1 MVKSN
6 KNKNKMNKNLMT
18 IAIAALISVSAIA
31 QKIVI
36 KGSDTVLPL
45 SQKESENYMKKNSGT
60 SISVV
65 GGGSGVGIAALL
77 DGTTDIAMSSRSIKM
92 DERMK
97 LQDAGRAFKQVVIS
111 NDALSVIVNP
121 KNKVGKLTREQMEGI
136 YTGKITNWKEVGGD
150 DLKIVVYG
158 RETSSGTYEFFK
170 ENVLNRKNY
179 TSSMLNM
186 PATGAIIQSVSQTPG
201 AIGYVGLAYLTKDVK
216 DVAVSYDK
224 GKTYVIASVENAKNK
239 SYPIVRPLFFFYP
252 TSKEK
257 LVKPFVDF
265 VLSAEGQKIVSE
277 IGYISLN

>member
-1 MVKSN
+1 MK
-6 KNKNKMNKNLMT
+6 KNLMT
-18 IAIAALISVSAIA
+18 IAIAALMSVTAIA
-31 QKIVI
+31 QKIVV

-45 SQKESENYMKKNSGT
+45 AQKEAESYMKKNSMQ
-60 SISVV
+60 SITVV
-65 GGGSGVGIAALL
+65 GGGSGVGFAALI
-77 DGTTDIAMSSRSIKM
+77 DNTTDIAMASRSIKM

-97 LQDAGRAFKQVVIS
+97 LQDAGRAFKQVIIS

-121 KNKVGKLTREQMEGI
+121 KNKVSKLTREQMESI

-150 DLKIVVYG
+150 DMKIVVYG

-216 DVAVSYDK
+216 DIAVSYDK
-224 GKTYVIASVENAKNK
+224 GKTFVNASVENAKNK
-239 SYPIVRPLFFFYP
+239 TYPIVRPLFFYYP
-252 TSKEK
+252 ASKEK
-257 LVKPFVDF
+257 MVKPFVDF
-265 VLSAEGQKIVSE
+265 VLSADGQKIVNE
-277 IGYISLN
+277 VGYISLN